1 MLRIFGKTIVPVSVA
16 KDLGISIG
24 HIDQSLTY
32 NNDHITKTVSTCLQK
47 LIQIKRIKHLIDK
60 SALLLLLV
68 SSLVFSELYYC
79 SSIWSNTSK
88 RNIKKLQLIQNFVK
102 RTQPFP

>member
-1 MLRIFGKTIVPVSVA
+1 MLRIFGKTIVPISVA
-16 KDLGISIG
+16 KDLGIY
-24 HIDQSLTY
+24 IDLSVTY
-32 NNDHITKTVSTCLQK
+32 NDHITKTVSTCLLK
-47 LIQIKRIKHLIDK
+47 LIQIKRIKYLIDK
-60 SALLLLLV
+60 STLLLLLV
-68 SSLVFSELYYC
+68 SSLVFSKLYYC

>member
-1 MLRIFGKTIVPVSVA
+1 MLRILGKTISYLSVLP
-16 KDLGISIG
+16 KDLGIY
-24 HIDQSLTY
+24 IDQSLTY
-32 NNDHITKTVSTCLQK
+32 DYHITKTVSTCLQN
-47 LIQIKRIKHLIDK
+47 LIQMKRIKYLIDN
-60 SALLLLLV
+60 STLLLLLL
-68 SSLVFSELYYC
+68 SSLVFSKLYYC

>member
-16 KDLGISIG
+16 KDLGIYIG
-24 HIDQSLTY
+24 HIDQSVTY
-32 NNDHITKTVSTCLQK
+32 NDHITKTVSTCLQK

>member
-1 MLRIFGKTIVPVSVA
+1 MLRILGKTIVHVSVA
-16 KDLGISIG
+16 KDLGIY
-24 HIDQSLTY
+24 IDQSLTY
-32 NNDHITKTVSTCLQK
+32 NYRITKTVSTCLQK
-47 LIQIKRIKHLIDK
+47 LVQINRIKHLIDK
-60 SALLLLLV
+60 STLLLLLV
-68 SSLVFSELYYC
+68 SSLVFSKLYYC

>member
-1 MLRIFGKTIVPVSVA
+1 MLHILGKTIVPVSVA
-16 KDLGISIG
+16 KDVGIY
-24 HIDQSLTY
+24 IDQSLTY
-32 NNDHITKTVSTCLQK
+32 NDHITKTVSTCLQK
-47 LIQIKRIKHLIDK
+47 LMQIIKNKHLIDK
-60 SALLLLLV
+60 NTLLLPLL
-68 SSLVFSELYYC
+68 SSLVFSKIYYC

>member
-1 MLRIFGKTIVPVSVA
+1 MLRILGKTIVGTCQCCCQ
-16 KDLGISIG
+16 DLGIY
-24 HIDQSLTY
+24 IDQSLTY
-32 NNDHITKTVSTCLQK
+32 NYHITKTVSTCLQK